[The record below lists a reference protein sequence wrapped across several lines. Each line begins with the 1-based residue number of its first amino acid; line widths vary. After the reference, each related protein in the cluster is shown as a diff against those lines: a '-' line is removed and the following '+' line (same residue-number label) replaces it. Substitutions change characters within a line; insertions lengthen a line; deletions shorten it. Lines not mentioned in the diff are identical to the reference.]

1 MKPAHAYLRTQACF
15 CCESWSTEGLLSKDL
30 APLASFKREINA
42 SVITNATEK
51 AMMRSPVDA
60 DSKHAAFREA
70 QELCVSYLKMLR
82 WGLVKMVMCIY
93 QEECIDIHAAAAN
106 TTKTSFCEAGI
117 AVSVP

>member
-51 AMMRSPVDA
+51 AMMPESIYTIDA
-60 DSKHAAFREA
+60 MCVGASLA
-70 QELCVSYLKMLR
+70 ELTR
-82 WGLVKMVMCIY
+82 
-93 QEECIDIHAAAAN
+93 
-106 TTKTSFCEAGI
+106 
-117 AVSVP
+117 